1 MAQIN
6 TTFGFKDQITQ
17 NLSLLNNVLTQMNRT
32 LGEMKG
38 QMGNANQAINNVA
51 QSSERAANSV
61 GGISSKLVN
70 FNMATQVFRTVKGA
84 VDSVT
89 ESIGEMSAA
98 YNYQMTQENK
108 LETVMKTRM
117 KASKEQ
123 IQSIKDYASDLQ
135 KGGVIGDEVQLA
147 GAQELATYISDVDTL
162 KTLMPVLNDIAV
174 QASPDMNVNGQQMS
188 NLATMLGKVMGGN
201 LSGMS
206 RRGWVFTDE
215 EKKQFEKMS
224 EEQRAKFLAAY
235 AQDAIGKQ
243 NQNAAQTAAGQIIQL
258 NNAIGDM
265 KESIGQALV
274 PFTKFFT
281 LATAQWKLKWYGTIV
296 KALNFLKKHI
306 NDVIIVLG
314 ALGVAVYAVGAYFVY
329 LQRTAV
335 KAAIATAVKWAAANL
350 QIVLAGGAI
359 LAAIVLLG
367 ALLVCS
373 ETVFPAI
380 GGLIGGLAGIVKEE
394 SAWMKFYM
402 GQALEFLGNGF
413 LKLPKPIISAFQ
425 KVFDFL
431 LRGWQF
437 TAKAIDSVA
446 GTNFVAQIQGLRTGL
461 EKFANTKSGEFKLGW
476 TDDRVGF
483 DNAWRSGKT
492 SGELAGTRASNW
504 LNAKIDKF
512 TSRFKEDKALSPD
525 AIQESMAAGI
535 ESGFHFDGSGNLLT
549 KDNGKQDIADDF
561 AELIRNRATAKYD
574 IRMSQV
580 TPQIT
585 ISGVQISGDMS
596 YEMFVERLKNDM
608 EEVAN
613 ASL

>member
-51 QSSERAANSV
+51 QSSKRAANSV

-70 FNMATQVFRTVKGA
+70 FNMATKVFRTVKGA

-108 LETVMKTRM
+108 LETVMKARM

-135 KGGVIGDEVQLA
+135 TGGVIGDEVQLA

-215 EKKQFEKMS
+215 EKKQFEQMS
-224 EEQRAKFLAAY
+224 EQQRAKFLAAY

-265 KESIGQALV
+265 KERIGQALV
-274 PFTKFFT
+274 PFRKFFA
-281 LATAQWKLKWYGTIV
+281 LVTARWKLKWYDTIV

-314 ALGVAVYAVGAYFVY
+314 ALGVAVVAV
-329 LQRTAV
+329 
-335 KAAIATAVKWAAANL
+335 AIAMAAAWAAAHWRIAL
-350 QIVLAGGAI
+350 TVGAI
-359 LAAIVLLG
+359 LAVIG
-367 ALLVCS
+367 IITALLVRS

-380 GGLIGGLAGIVKEE
+380 GGLIGGLSGIVKEAG
-394 SAWMKFYM
+394 AWIKFYL
-402 GQALEFLGNGF
+402 GQAIEFIGNGF
-413 LKLPKPIISAFQ
+413 LKLPKRIISAFQ
-425 KVFDFL
+425 TVFDYI
-431 LRGWQF
+431 LRGVQYV
-437 TAKAIDSVA
+437 AKALDSVA
-446 GTNFVAQIQGLRTGL
+446 GTNLGAQIQGFRTGL
-461 EKFANTKSGEFKLGW
+461 DKFVNTNLGDFKLGW

-483 DNAWRSGKT
+483 ENSWRSGKT
-492 SGELAGTRASNW
+492 SGELAGTRASNR
-504 LNAKIDKF
+504 LNAKIDKI
-512 TSRFKEDKALSPD
+512 TSPFKEFAALSPD

-535 ESGFHFDGSGNLLT
+535 ENGFHFDGSGNLLT
-549 KDNGKQDIADDF
+549 KDNGKQDIAGDF
-561 AELIRNRATAKYD
+561 AELIRNRATDKYD

-585 ISGVQISGDMS
+585 VNGVQISGDMS